1 MWQTIETCPAG
12 EAVILYG
19 KDDEGP
25 LMQEGFYCAEW
36 GAELIGRDGTGEFIA
51 THWHPMP
58 DAPEDQP

>member
-1 MWQTIETCPAG
+1 MWQPIETCPEG

-36 GAELIGRDGTGEFIA
+36 GAARHLLSVQS
-51 THWHPMP
+51 MP
-58 DAPEDQP
+58 RQ